1 MLTKTIP
8 WRFLCTVLSALTLA
22 ATAQASEQDAG
33 GQQICTAKTLDA
45 VGHFLKTEPFSMGGV
60 VVAAAC
66 KSFPSDRSLT
76 LVSAA
81 YDGNI
86 QDGKA
91 LVIALVDEPRGQVVS
106 SYRGAIEEHAA
117 MRIVASSLRL
127 DTPPYVLAPGV
138 RAFGLDL
145 TSKELFHPCI
155 EGGWGTIRTLYVR
168 EGAQIRPVLVDLIK
182 SEWGAVQGTA
192 NCPTSPEPP
201 IIESF
206 KLTLSMSRQSSHGY
220 RDIVVTARSSRDD
233 GLASTRQPFR
243 HTLHYDGRMYDQE
256 GMRKA
261 FSQWRAGKLT
271 TSERP

>member
-1 MLTKTIP
+1 MLTKTIR

-22 ATAQASEQDAG
+22 ATAQASRQDAG
-33 GQQICTAKTLDA
+33 GQQICTDKTLDA
-45 VGHFLKTEPFSMGGV
+45 VGHFLETEPFSIGGV

-106 SYRGAIEEHAA
+106 SYRGTIEEHAA
-117 MRIVASSLRL
+117 MRLVASSLRL

-145 TSKELFHPCI
+145 TSGELYHPCI
-155 EGGWGTIRTLYVR
+155 EGGSGSIRTLYVR
-168 EGAQIRPVLVDLIK
+168 EGAQIRPVLLDLVK
-182 SEWGAVQGTA
+182 SEWHAVQGTA
-192 NCPTSPEPP
+192 NCPSSPEPL
-201 IIESF
+201 IVESF
-206 KLTLSMSRQSSHGY
+206 KLTLSMSPKSSHGY

-233 GLASTRQPFR
+233 GLATNRMPFR
-243 HTLHYDGRMYDQE
+243 HTLHYDGRVYDQKD
-256 GMRKA
+256 MQKA
-261 FSQWRAGKLT
+261 FWQWREQKLA
-271 TSERP
+271 TSKRP